1 MRNFFRTCDRIEALV
16 ERRLDGEL
24 GERRAARVGRH
35 LATCPRCGK
44 IASDLRMIRGWL
56 AESAVEA
63 EGRASMV
70 DWPRLIAHLRLDIRP
85 AHPVCSPSARLPIEL
100 IARLRLDSV
109 LTRLRVFL
117 YPLSRVWAP
126 AVVLAGLAIGL
137 TLLFRSPGP
146 IPAPLPHESVI
157 QAVRSEDGNVM
168 VYQTREGGMTI
179 IWVFEPRPTT
189 VEPQASNPV
198 EPPPI

>member
-1 MRNFFRTCDRIEALV
+1 M
-16 ERRLDGEL
+16 
-24 GERRAARVGRH
+24 
-35 LATCPRCGK
+35 
-44 IASDLRMIRGWL
+44 
-56 AESAVEA
+56 
-63 EGRASMV
+63 
-70 DWPRLIAHLRLDIRP
+70 
-85 AHPVCSPSARLPIEL
+85 
-100 IARLRLDSV
+100 
-109 LTRLRVFL
+109 
-117 YPLSRVWAP
+117 
-126 AVVLAGLAIGL
+126 VLAGLAIGL

-198 EPPPI
+198 EPQASNPVEPQASNPVEPPPI